1 MQPLQ
6 SLRRASFL
14 ARLVL
19 AWFVLSI
26 GVAVASPVVKPVSM
40 ELVCSASGAIKLV
53 ATGDDGTTSPAS
65 HTLDRPLCL
74 IAGAPPVADH
84 ASAFHQVHLS
94 QPQPADTSSPF
105 AKVAAVSLPARGPPA
120 FVTL

>member
-26 GVAVASPVVKPVSM
+26 GAAVASPVVKPVGM

-53 ATGDDGTTSPAS
+53 ATGDDSTTAASS
-65 HTLDRPLCL
+65 HTLDCPLCL
-74 IAGAPPVADH
+74 IAGAPPVAYG
-84 ASAFHQVHLS
+84 SAFSSQVNLA
-94 QPQPADTSSPF
+94 QPQSADTSSQF
-105 AKVAAVSLPARGPPA
+105 AKVAAASLPARGPPS
-120 FVTL
+120 FVAL